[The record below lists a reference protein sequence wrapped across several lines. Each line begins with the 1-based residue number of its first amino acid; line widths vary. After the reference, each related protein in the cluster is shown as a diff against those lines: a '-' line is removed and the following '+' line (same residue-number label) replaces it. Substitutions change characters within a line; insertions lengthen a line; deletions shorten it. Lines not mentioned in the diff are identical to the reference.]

1 MNGRLQTTDIPH
13 ALYSSTNAT
22 LIPDEGMTAWNPWIM
37 NETKVERNKKP
48 AGILPI
54 KTLNLIG
61 LFRTFWLLE
70 NQCDTI
76 FQAHFQPSH
85 SHFHFH
91 FHSVKISIKFAIFL
105 LFSYFDSSFHSLINL
120 CYFFVLKLVSTE
132 SKPTE
137 LSNYVVGQA
146 EINVKYTFLFGSGAK
161 FQASTFDI
169 YRNKSFEVNNNGTNC
184 VSKIRWWSELNCWFL
199 VKVVYWFRVKFCN
212 WDV

>member
-1 MNGRLQTTDIPH
+1 
-13 ALYSSTNAT
+13 
-22 LIPDEGMTAWNPWIM
+22 M

-105 LFSYFDSSFHSLINL
+105 LFSYFDSSFHSFIDQ
-120 CYFFVLKLVSTE
+120 FVLFLRF
-132 SKPTE
+132 
-137 LSNYVVGQA
+137 
-146 EINVKYTFLFGSGAK
+146 EIGL
-161 FQASTFDI
+161 D
-169 YRNKSFEVNNNGTNC
+169 
-184 VSKIRWWSELNCWFL
+184 
-199 VKVVYWFRVKFCN
+199 
-212 WDV
+212 